1 MSATLTYS
9 HVMMQ
14 LFFSFFEDHARM
26 SEKLYMHIC
35 MLLLHLIVAFKLLI
49 LTIEVPFFLILPLRN
64 CRNIITMDQSSVNQI
79 FLTLKIKDYIN

>member
-26 SEKLYMHIC
+26 SEKLYMHI
-35 MLLLHLIVAFKLLI
+35 LHVIVAFNCCFQVV

-79 FLTLKIKDYIN
+79 FFTLKIKDYIN